1 MIWDLIHWFSFSIFS
16 SSSLWIGIA
25 WFGLLQLVTV
35 HFSSFWWTVMIFSH
49 AYYIIYY
56 IIYYIYYILCVRF
69 LWCLIDFQIRSAQLV
84 IIDFQWTS
92 PLINIDFHF
101 MQLDLAW
108 FILDFINLIFL
119 VFSGHL
125 KGRSYCERAMCVTKI
140 TPGLSKWNWN
150 IWDFHHF
157 H

>member
-1 MIWDLIHWFSFSIFS
+1 MGQIWVKYGKLFW
-16 SSSLWIGIA
+16 
-25 WFGLLQLVTV
+25 
-35 HFSSFWWTVMIFSH
+35 FSSFSAAVHYGLVQLIPAHFGSDLMI
-49 AYYIIYY
+49 
-56 IIYYIYYILCVRF
+56 R
-69 LWCLIDFQIRSAQLV
+69 D
-84 IIDFQWTS
+84 DFQWTS

-150 IWDFHHF
+150 ISFSLDINLACHRLLLLVFHKLFIGHQF
-157 H
+157 GSAWLDLLWIGIVCYGLV